1 MRAAICGNCI
11 AMRQPPSMK
20 ISRKPSPDGPA
31 ELHAIDAAAAHGRR
45 YHGPRHGGQNATS
58 PYGMAFQTGNMMMP
72 QQAQQQAPPMQGML
86 GQGPSSVLQQPMAAY
101 R

>member
-1 MRAAICGNCI
+1 MDPQSYMQLMQQQLMGGSTMAPG
-11 AMRQPPSMK
+11 M
-20 ISRKPSPDGPA
+20 
-31 ELHAIDAAAAHGRR
+31 
-45 YHGPRHGGQNATS
+45 GGQNATS

-72 QQAQQQAPPMQGML
+72 QQQAQQSPQTLQGML